1 VKTTPAAT
9 DSPAEPVVCTI
20 LLRRICGSVFPIARV
35 MARKIVIEST
45 AMGIEALT
53 VSPTFRARYTLDA
66 AKTRPRMHPRTTA
79 PTVISVRDFSAAT

>member
-1 VKTTPAAT
+1 
-9 DSPAEPVVCTI
+9 
-20 LLRRICGSVFPIARV
+20 
-35 MARKIVIEST
+35 
-45 AMGIEALT
+45 MGIEALT